1 MVDVSMLDAR
11 GGPMCVR
18 HPRPVVT
25 EIAWNF
31 ANKTQTMAATNGARR
46 WLAVR
51 GRFAREACA
60 FRIPMVA
67 AIPEA
72 MLAKPDLVA
81 FVAKIQSAVTAGKAA
96 GHRLSLS
103 SCVAHAIL
111 RLIARKIALA
121 FLSNAAVQAPTR
133 FVRVFAPSHLPAS
146 LSCLA
151 ACLFRSSTVYSF
163 SFFQWRM
170 GQLPISRNDPSNS
183 YPTEGDIVSRENRVP
198 GRDGGRRVSTEQ
210 QVLEP
215 QFVSAI
221 ALEINCRADQVLSAA
236 ALLAEGAT
244 VPFIARYRKEATG
257 GLDDEQLEILDKK
270 RTYFLELAARRDTIL
285 ESIADQ
291 EKLTPELEAK
301 IRACVLRQELE
312 DLYLPYKPKRR
323 TRGQI
328 ARERGLEPLADALLE
343 AADAGTDPATL
354 AEAFVDP
361 EKEVADTD
369 AALAGAMDVL
379 AERLSDSADNRAY
392 LRNLMQDEGQFV
404 VRVVTGKEDEGAVY
418 RDYFDHSE
426 PMATIPS
433 HRLLAILRGE
443 REGFLISDLSIED
456 EVAVDRLAAM
466 WQVSLSTSAGALV
479 FAATADGY
487 KRLLRPSITNEMRT
501 AVRERAE
508 SEAIGVFRANLEDL
522 LMQSPFGR
530 HVVMAVDPGQRTGSK
545 IAVIDEISK
554 VAATATIYPLPPQSD
569 EAGSARTIVSLA
581 KAHNVRAIAIGNGTG
596 SRDVE
601 RFVRQTTK
609 EAGLDD
615 IIVAIVPETGAS
627 VYSAS
632 KVAREEFPD
641 LDVSIRGAI
650 SIARRLQDP
659 LAEFVKIEPRS
670 LGVGQYQHDVNQK
683 ALEKELELAV
693 EGVVNRVG
701 VELNTASLPLLR
713 RVSGVSARIA
723 KSMIEYRDQNGPYAA
738 RKDLLKVRG
747 FGPKTFEQAAGF
759 LRIHGAA
766 NPLDTTA
773 VHPERYDLI
782 TKMASDLGTEAS
794 SFVGNP
800 ELIKQ
805 TNFSQF
811 IDEDNGI
818 GQFTLDDIRKE
829 LLQPGRDPRPEYKA
843 PTYREDVV
851 SINDLNEGMILEGRV
866 SNVANFGAF
875 VDLGIKRD
883 GLIHISE
890 LSDQWIDDPRKVVQ
904 VGQIVKVKVVEV
916 DKQRGRVGLS
926 RKALL
931 EGGAGAYGQGQGRSQ
946 SPSSGSSTNRSSQH
960 ASQASARPRQQP
972 SRGTQKHQKSNR
984 SSKQEGPVTI
994 GDLMKKFGK

>member
-1 MVDVSMLDAR
+1 ML
-11 GGPMCVR
+11 
-18 HPRPVVT
+18 
-25 EIAWNF
+25 WF
-31 ANKTQTMAATNGARR
+31 
-46 WLAVR
+46 
-51 GRFAREACA
+51 RFQ
-60 FRIPMVA
+60 
-67 AIPEA
+67 
-72 MLAKPDLVA
+72 LVLCEY
-81 FVAKIQSAVTAGKAA
+81 
-96 GHRLSLS
+96 LSL
-103 SCVAHAIL
+103 
-111 RLIARKIALA
+111 
-121 FLSNAAVQAPTR
+121 NAYLL
-133 FVRVFAPSHLPAS
+133 PSLAS
-146 LSCLA
+146 LL
-151 ACLFRSSTVYSF
+151 VF
-163 SFFQWRM
+163 SDRPLYILSAFFNGEW
-170 GQLPISRNDPSNS
+170 GNCPSVGIFHQTKR
-183 YPTEGDIVSRENRVP
+183 PTEGAIVSRENRVP

-392 LRNLMQDEGQFV
+392 LRNLMQEEGQFV

-456 EVAVDRLAAM
+456 EVAVDTLAAM

-632 KVAREEFPD
+632 KIAREEFPD

-723 KSMIEYRDQNGPYAA
+723 KSLIEYRDQNGPYAA

-759 LRIHGAA
+759 LRIHGAE

-800 ELIKQ
+800 DLIKQ

-946 SPSSGSSTNRSSQH
+946 SPSSGSSANRNSQR

-972 SRGTQKHQKSNR
+972 SRGKQKHQKSNR